1 MVEKTIE
8 LTEEQL
14 EKLNTLEANNIS
26 VGEAID
32 MLFKI
37 REDIKANAPT
47 VEDINR
53 LSQLVRSINSDE
65 KQEIVK
71 NEYTDDETYDEKIQD
86 VKRNIS
92 WSRDFFKF

>member
-14 EKLNTLEANNIS
+14 EKVKTLEANDIS

-37 REDIKANAPT
+37 KKDFEENAPT
-47 VEDINR
+47 VEDMDL
-53 LSQLVRSINSDE
+53 LSKVVDSVKSEE
-65 KQEIVK
+65 KEKIVEK
-71 NEYTDDETYDEKIQD
+71 EYTETKTYDDQIQK
-86 VKRNIS
+86 VKRNVS